1 MPIQVGDLKLY
12 DVEELS
18 EMLHVQDRTI
28 RKLLK
33 EGQLKA
39 RKLARKWYVSEDS
52 LKEYLNQAEQA
63 VQQPEPH
70 IPGDLTKPESMDLA
84 GPSACLAPSRRKTN

>member
-18 EMLHVQDRTI
+18 DMLHVQDRTI
-28 RKLLK
+28 RKLLR

-39 RKLARKWYVSEDS
+39 RKLARKWYVSEES
-52 LKEYLNQAEQA
+52 LKEYFSQT
-63 VQQPEPH
+63 EP
-70 IPGDLTKPESMDLA
+70 A
-84 GPSACLAPSRRKTN
+84 GQDAKGGE

>member
-18 EMLHVQDRTI
+18 EMLHIQERTI
-28 RKLLK
+28 RKLLR
-33 EGQLKA
+33 EGSLKA

-52 LKEYLNQAEQA
+52 LKEYFNQAEQ
-63 VQQPEPH
+63 QKE
-70 IPGDLTKPESMDLA
+70 G
-84 GPSACLAPSRRKTN
+84 